1 MFKLVS
7 SLHIADSSF
16 SEQETKFS
24 WFIKR
29 ISFLELLINTDM
41 DSKIKLMIRIIE
53 EDAESFAKR
62 AEMYYRRRPEL
73 MTLLEELHR
82 AYRALAERYD
92 HAAGELR
99 QAHRKIAEAFPDQVL
114 MDLDDDLPTDTASI
128 ETDMENPDTSPY
140 FLSFIGASDSKRHAK
155 GKSAKI
161 CNCNCY

>member
-1 MFKLVS
+1 MASTSPTNTRRKYS
-7 SLHIADSSF
+7 WWWDSHICPKNSKWL
-16 SEQETKFS
+16 QENLS
-24 WFIKR
+24 
-29 ISFLELLINTDM
+29 DM

-73 MTLLEELHR
+73 MTLLEELYR

-114 MDLDDDLPTDTASI
+114 MDLDDDLPAETASI
-128 ETDMENPDTSPY
+128 ETDMDNPDMSPY
-140 FLSFIGASDSKRHAK
+140 FLSFINASDPKKRNK
-155 GKSAKI
+155 GRPAVFGG
-161 CNCNCY
+161 

>member
-1 MFKLVS
+1 MSAYNIEVVLQLTFLLFQK
-7 SLHIADSSF
+7 SLL
-16 SEQETKFS
+16 
-24 WFIKR
+24 
-29 ISFLELLINTDM
+29 FLECLINADM

-73 MTLLEELHR
+73 MTLLEELYR

-114 MDLDDDLPTDTASI
+114 MDLDDDLPAETASI
-128 ETDMENPDTSPY
+128 ETDVDNPDMSPY
-140 FLSFIGASDSKRHAK
+140 FLSFINASDPKKRNK
-155 GKSAKI
+155 GRAA
-161 CNCNCY
+161 NFWWLM

>member
-1 MFKLVS
+1 
-7 SLHIADSSF
+7 
-16 SEQETKFS
+16 
-24 WFIKR
+24 
-29 ISFLELLINTDM
+29 M
-41 DSKIKLMIRIIE
+41 DSKIKLMIKIIE

-73 MTLLEELHR
+73 MTLLEELYR

-128 ETDMENPDTSPY
+128 GTDIDNSDLSSY
-140 FLSFIGASDSKRHAK
+140 LLSFINASDSKRQAQ
-155 GKSAKI
+155 GNYA
-161 CNCNCY
+161 

>member
-1 MFKLVS
+1 M
-7 SLHIADSSF
+7 
-16 SEQETKFS
+16 
-24 WFIKR
+24 
-29 ISFLELLINTDM
+29 INADM

-73 MTLLEELHR
+73 MTLLEELYR

-99 QAHRKIAEAFPDQVL
+99 QARQKIAEAFPDQVL

-128 ETDMENPDTSPY
+128 ETGMENPDMSPY
-140 FLSFIGASDSKRHAK
+140 FLSFINASDSKRHAK
-155 GKSAKI
+155 GKSTKFCNCKYYLHIGNKI
-161 CNCNCY
+161 CVKQNVLLQMTKILRGCIKN